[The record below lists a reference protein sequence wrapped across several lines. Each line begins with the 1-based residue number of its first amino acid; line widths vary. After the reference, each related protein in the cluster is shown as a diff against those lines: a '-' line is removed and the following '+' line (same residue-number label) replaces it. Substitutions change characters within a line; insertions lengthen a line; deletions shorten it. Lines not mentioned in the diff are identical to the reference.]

1 MTPIEKNIFVVDEQ
15 GNQYEA
21 TYLKRAKGLV
31 KKGRARFIDENTI
44 CIACPPEYESEDK
57 NMSENK
63 SLAADEMN
71 NNENKATDKPSI
83 MYCLTQLE
91 KIQEQTE
98 FLIDAI
104 MQAGAIPC
112 GNPGDSGS
120 PGDIA
125 GEAKAKALADMV
137 RSREATNQKLIA
149 FYEKIYDDLMD
160 KKTDKDR
167 IISIVESAAAS
178 GECSAEELS
187 ELVSNLIGLTKDKR

>member
-63 SLAADEMN
+63 SLVAVEAN
-71 NNENKATDKPSI
+71 NNEINESEKPSI
-83 MYCLTQLE
+83 MYCIKQLE
-91 KIQEQTE
+91 KIQEQTD
-98 FLIDAI
+98 FLTDAI
-104 MQAGAIPC
+104 MQAGAIPS
-112 GNPGDSGS
+112 GNTGDSYS

-137 RSREATNQKLIA
+137 RCRETTNQKLIA

-160 KKTDKDR
+160 KETDKDR
-167 IISIVESAAAS
+167 VANILEVAAAN
-178 GECSAEELS
+178 GHYTADELS
-187 ELVSNLIGLTKDKR
+187 KLVSNLIGLTRA